1 MPQGEVWVW
10 VLGLGI
16 VMMARGVFSSGEDR
30 KLIPM
35 AMVSACATAG
45 YSLVDGLGAR
55 AMGNARAYV
64 S

>member
-1 MPQGEVWVW
+1 M
-10 VLGLGI
+10 LGLSI

-35 AMVSACATAG
+35 AMGSACATAG
-45 YSLVDGLGAR
+45 YSFVDGLGAR
-55 AMGNARAYV
+55 VMGDALAYV